1 MEIMI
6 GTSIIIFCTF
16 TSIMFCII
24 MDKLIEIIRYVDEI
38 KESIEDF
45 DILVKNVSESK
56 ENESIRS

>member
-1 MEIMI
+1 MEIII

-16 TSIMFCII
+16 TLIMFCII
-24 MDKLIEIIRYVDEI
+24 MDKLIEI

-45 DILVKNVSESK
+45 DIRIKNVSESK